1 MKLNFKKLLL
11 LFLPLFFLLP
21 GSVHATEE
29 DIDGATL
36 YTYQSTVTDGVSFL
50 RNTNGIIYP
59 SGADKID
66 EIYIFF
72 HGLNPPAC
80 NAPTECHFI
89 NPDTICKEFKIC
101 EKVALKQWL
110 VNDGLKD
117 IVAPKKNIAILIPQ
131 MDPKS
136 GEVAGSFTQIKF
148 LRYLGEALTELHS
161 KIPNS
166 PDAVSVAI
174 GQGKGVGIMNEYL
187 KYFPTETILIFDGCY
202 KNWCEEMINVYPTT
216 KKQIFYLN
224 PETDPNGGTYGT
236 NHSESLR
243 YLTRNIPLSQ
253 IGAKILK
260 TNLGQYEI
268 TEKCFLDHI
277 TNDNCNP
284 KAEVPPP
291 ANTQLD
297 TIISEINAKK
307 PKLEINFPGLNFS
320 NSIIKSD
327 GTGTYVFIP
336 WLAQFISALYKF
348 GVGITSIIAVI
359 IIILQGVK
367 IIISGGGENKAEGY
381 KKITHSLIGLLI
393 AWGSFAILYNIN
405 PNLIEFNAL
414 KVKVAEKQDL
424 PNFDEIQQTTDETI
438 APEDA
443 TEIINDTPKF
453 TSCPITLESP
463 LESKAKLP
471 NQEART
477 LEFFSK
483 IDPVITGQTQ
493 ADRILQVADAAAK
506 CGVRFGSCGRT
517 DGTIYSLAG
526 VVTEKYPK
534 TCLYTNGGCK
544 TQENTKTIFGWPTNI
559 NRMSREQTE
568 CEEICKNKGTE
579 CTDARTASTKKVMN
593 TLILALTEEKLTEA
607 INQLRPG
614 DAFWIYN
621 ANGSVCR
628 GNHAMIFDK
637 WLSDGRAQVIQ
648 GMVQQFSTNDPKQR
662 YSDGQVVYGA
672 VCITQKC
679 SDKFSRKPISRIFR
693 PK

>member
-1 MKLNFKKLLL
+1 MKLNFKKLFL

-21 GSVHATEE
+21 GSVQADEQV
-29 DIDGATL
+29 IDGAVL
-36 YTYQSTVTDGVSFL
+36 YTYQSTATDGTSFL
-50 RNTNGIIYP
+50 NGTNGIIYP
-59 SGADKID
+59 KDAERID
-66 EIYIFF
+66 RILLFF
-72 HGLNPPAC
+72 HGINPPTC
-80 NAPTECHFI
+80 TNCHQI
-89 NPDTICKEFKIC
+89 DPVAVCSEFKWC
-101 EKVALKQWL
+101 EKVFLRS
-110 VNDGLKD
+110 
-117 IVAPKKNIAILIPQ
+117 VAQENIAILIPQ
-131 MDPKS
+131 MDPGNGLHVKD
-136 GEVAGSFTQIKF
+136 FTKEKF
-148 LRYLGEALTELHS
+148 DNYLKEALVALHS
-161 KIPNS
+161 KVLNAPLTTSIVAGHGAGANIVKEYAKYYNS
-166 PDAVSVAI
+166 E
-174 GQGKGVGIMNEYL
+174 Q
-187 KYFPTETILIFDGCY
+187 ILIFDGCWAS
-202 KNWCEEMINVYPTT
+202 WCQEINAYASG
-216 KKQIFYLN
+216 KKKFYIKPQTESQAGLN
-224 PETDPNGGTYGT
+224 LSGSNEFRGPFQYGT
-236 NHSESLR
+236 TVKSFGADYFSQ
-243 YLTRNIPLSQ
+243 LTNSNIPYVTVS
-253 IGAKILK
+253 ADHYKIP
-260 TNLGQYEI
+260 ER
-268 TEKCFLDHI
+268 CFLDYL
-277 TNDNCNP
+277 TNDKCGQ
-284 KAEVPPP
+284 PPSEEAP
-291 ANTQLD
+291 TDSKLD
-297 TIISEINAKK
+297 ILLAEINAKK
-307 PKLEINFPGLNFS
+307 PKLEINFPGLIFS
-320 NSIIKSD
+320 NSIVKSD

-336 WLAQFISALYKF
+336 WMAQFISALYKF
-348 GVGITSIIAVI
+348 GVVITSIIAVV
-359 IIILQGVK
+359 IIILQGAR
-367 IIISGGGENKAEGY
+367 IIISGGGENKSEGY
-381 KKITHSLIGLLI
+381 KKITHSLIGLMI

-405 PNLIEFNAL
+405 PNLVEFNAL
-414 KVKVAEKQDL
+414 KVKVLERQNL
-424 PNFDEIQQTTDETI
+424 PDFNEIQQTTDETI

-579 CTDARTASTKKVMN
+579 CTDARTASTKKVMDA
-593 TLILALTEEKLTEA
+593 LILALTEEKLTEA